1 MLHRI
6 LIVAFVLLAS
16 TAQAASD
23 RVALVIGNNA
33 YASVPLRNAVNDAR
47 DVGKILKEMGF
58 KVILKEDTTRPV
70 MVDALKEFGAALD
83 GASTAVFFYAGHGMQ
98 FKDQNYLIPIDAAM
112 GSEEDVTLFALN
124 MQQVFDRMER
134 AKTKT
139 NILILDA
146 CRENP
151 FASSFR
157 VSSGGLAQMN
167 APSGTLIAYSTAP
180 GSVAADGF
188 GRNGTY
194 TKNLLNNI
202 ATPDLP
208 VEIMFKRVREGV
220 ELETLKKQTPWD
232 ASSLKG
238 DFAFNN
244 TSAAAAARQGNGGA
258 ASADMTLTMERVF
271 WESVEKS
278 NRAEDIQAYLEKYP
292 SGVFSSLAKNRL
304 DAVTRVAARPQVPA
318 AEPAPKLALAE
329 PPLER
334 APAPSVTNVSATTAP
349 ASTPAPAPAPATSE
363 TVANTRMPAP
373 ANAEPQRRVSE
384 SPVTAPSPAQVAA
397 ERRASVPERAAPAP
411 APAEDKP
418 IVVASA
424 VPTAAATT
432 PPKSDQAGREIAPG
446 VREVTYP
453 DGAVYRGSLRG
464 GTLHG
469 RGEYVAKNFKY
480 DGEFK
485 DGLKEG
491 RGVYVWDNGNRYEG
505 PFVKDAPD
513 GEGKYTF
520 ANGDSYNGE
529 VKQGALTGRGVYVTK
544 SGDTLEGSFVNG
556 SQQGTGTQRFASG
569 DRYEGQIVNSRAQ
582 GKGRYVGSDGHS
594 IEGEFVDGVASGQ
607 GVYVFPNGDRYEGE
621 ITQSELTGKGSYFY
635 KTGEKYEG
643 HLLKG
648 QPQGDGKYWFADG
661 SRFEGQFEGLAH
673 ASGKWVKPDG
683 TAQQAEI
690 VNGQAKVVN

>member
-6 LIVAFVLLAS
+6 LLVAFVLLAS
-16 TAQAASD
+16 AAQAAGD

-33 YASVPLRNAVNDAR
+33 YGSVPLRNAVNDAR

-70 MVDALKEFGAALD
+70 MVEALKEFGAALE

-244 TSAAAAARQGNGGA
+244 TAAAAAARQGNGGA

-271 WESVEKS
+271 WESAKES

-292 SGVFSSLAKNRL
+292 TGVFSSLAKNRL
-304 DAVTRVAARPQVPA
+304 DAVTRVAARPQAPA
-318 AEPAPKLALAE
+318 AEPAPRLAMAE

-334 APAPSVTNVSATTAP
+334 APAPNPSNASTAAPPPSATPAVATSTVAANATLAANTTTPPP
-349 ASTPAPAPAPATSE
+349 ASTPAPRP
-363 TVANTRMPAP
+363 VL
-373 ANAEPQRRVSE
+373 E
-384 SPVTAPSPAQVAA
+384 SPVTAPSAAQVAA
-397 ERRASVPERAAPAP
+397 ERRASVPEKAV
-411 APAEDKP
+411 EDKP
-418 IVVASA
+418 IVVALA
-424 VPTAAATT
+424 APTAAAST
-432 PPKSDQAGREIAPG
+432 PPRTDQAGREIAPG

-520 ANGDSYNGE
+520 ANGDTYNGE

-544 SGDTLEGSFVNG
+544 LGDTLEGSFVNG

-569 DRYEGQIVNSRAQ
+569 DRYEGQIANSHAQ
-582 GKGRYVGSDGHS
+582 GKGRYVGADGHS
-594 IEGEFVDGVASGQ
+594 IDGEFADGVANGT
-607 GVYVFPNGDRYEGE
+607 GTYVFPNGDRYEGE
-621 ITQSELTGKGSYFY
+621 ISQSELTGKGSYFY

-643 HLLKG
+643 QLLKG

-673 ASGKWVKPDG
+673 ATGKWVKPDG